1 MAKLMRISFPEEIKD
16 PVTNILY
23 YIYEPEPKTVPSVIA
38 PPFKSQKEN
47 QDIRQNLAYSLFEQ
61 GKEINIPL
69 IGTPGSG
76 ISSYLI
82 AEALNRDEPVLLV
95 SSNKNVY
102 EIISKAVNK
111 SNRKDPVNV
120 VSILPAKKGCSK
132 IQLDL
137 EKYPKLYDIPIIPLP
152 KIENGCKGCEFYES
166 CKYTE
171 ILRVNPDSIDVI
183 VISYEKLVALMLNP
197 SPVSREIVKKIT
209 EVPNNVIFDECHTLE
224 LENIIRVTIAIQN
237 QARSVF
243 LEFNQFESLYERSQ
257 TIKDVIT
264 EFKNILSKDEVKT
277 AISEI
282 LQQATDKKRW
292 AEKHHRIVFHNNTI
306 APSTKQKLAMD
317 MYKEMVDL
325 VKKEH
330 IKDNVTDIQIL
341 YDILSIIRS
350 DQYSICASREK
361 SYFSYLNVQITA
373 VDTPRHEELK
383 FFPRIVRAGK
393 RVIFTSG
400 TILDSTKYPQFFN
413 TQVPVMWGAGG
424 DPLDTNS
431 KMLILP
437 DIKKYDFIGKNS
449 FCKNKNEI
457 VENIEKIRAAHAE
470 EEIGI
475 VAMNRRL
482 ADELSDLFSPEDKT
496 YIDYYNSKNHYIP
509 SDCRILIAVGC
520 ADKPINTFDPATENE
535 FESRRMYM
543 ESMHADTWKTWN
555 MVKDS
560 EGKEPCVVYSLG
572 VTKKICKDIAT
583 WGKNRIVMVGK
594 NGRGFT
600 SDVVCR
606 ISRKDEIINKPKF
619 GYELD
624 KEFGGKC
631 KNIDDIILSGK
642 KWMSK

>member
-137 EKYPKLYDIPIIPLP
+137 VIYPKLYDIPIIPLP
-152 KIENGCKGCEFYES
+152 KIENGCRGCEYYES
-166 CKYTE
+166 CKYTK
-171 ILRVNPDSIDVI
+171 ILRVDPNSIDVI
-183 VISYEKLVALMLNP
+183 IISYEKLAALMLNP
-197 SPVSREIVKKIT
+197 NPVSMEIIRKIREL
-209 EVPNNVIFDECHTLE
+209 PSNVIFDDCHTLE

-237 QARSVF
+237 QAGYVF

-306 APSTKQKLAMD
+306 TPSTKQKLAMD
-317 MYKEMVDL
+317 MYKEIVDL
-325 VKKEH
+325 VKKGH
-330 IKDNVTDIQIL
+330 IKDNINDIKTL
-341 YDILSIIRS
+341 YDIVSIIKS
-350 DQYSICASREK
+350 DQYSICVSRENGN
-361 SYFSYLNVQITA
+361 LNVQITA
-373 VDTPRHEELK
+373 VDTARHEELR
-383 FFPRIVRAGK
+383 FFPQIVRAGK

-437 DIKKYDFIGKNS
+437 DTKKYDFVGKNS
-449 FCKNKNEI
+449 FKKKENEI
-457 VENIEKIRAAHAE
+457 VENIKKIRTAHAE
-470 EEIGI
+470 EKIVI
-475 VAMNRRL
+475 VAMNKRI
-482 ADELSDLFSPEDKT
+482 ADELSGPFSNEDET

-509 SDCRILIAVGC
+509 SDCRILIAVSC
-520 ADKPINTFDPATENE
+520 AYKPIKTFDPATKNE
-535 FESRRMYM
+535 SESRRMCM
-543 ESMHADTWKTWN
+543 ESVHADTWKTWN
-555 MVKDS
+555 MVKDP
-560 EGKEPCVVYSLG
+560 EGKEPCVIYALG
-572 VTKKICKDIAT
+572 VNEKTCEDIAT
-583 WGKNRIVMVGK
+583 WGKNRVVLVGK
-594 NGRGFT
+594 DKKGFT
-600 SDVVCR
+600 YEVVCR
-606 ISRKDEIINKPKF
+606 TSCKEEVINKPKF
-619 GYELD
+619 GYD

-631 KNIDDIILSGK
+631 KNIDNIILR
-642 KWMSK
+642 

>member
-1 MAKLMRISFPEEIKD
+1 MAKLIRISFPEEIKD
-16 PVTNILY
+16 PITNTLY
-23 YIYEPEPKTVPSVIA
+23 YVYEPEPKTVPSVIA
-38 PPFKSQKEN
+38 PFFRSQKEN

-69 IGTPGSG
+69 IGTPRSG
-76 ISSYLI
+76 IPSYLI

-102 EIISKAVNK
+102 EIISEAMNK
-111 SNRKDPVNV
+111 SNRKDSVNV

-132 IQLDL
+132 IKLDL
-137 EKYPKLYDIPIIPLP
+137 EKYPKLYDIPIILLP
-152 KIENGCKGCEFYES
+152 KIENGCKGCEYYES

-171 ILRVNPDSIDVI
+171 ILRVNPDSIDLI

-197 SPVSREIVKKIT
+197 SPVSREIIKRIT
-209 EVPNNVIFDECHTLE
+209 EVPKNVIFDECHTLE

-237 QARSVF
+237 QAGSVF
-243 LEFNQFESLYERSQ
+243 LEFNQFESLYEKSQ

-317 MYKEMVDL
+317 MYKEIVDL
-325 VKKEH
+325 VKKGH
-330 IKDNVTDIQIL
+330 IKDNIRGIKIL
-341 YDILSIIRS
+341 YDIISIIKS
-350 DQYSICASREK
+350 DQYSICVSHHENGNFA
-361 SYFSYLNVQITA
+361 QIAA
-373 VDTPRHEELK
+373 VETPRYEELK
-383 FFPRIVRAGK
+383 LFPRIVRSGK

-400 TILDSTKYPQFFN
+400 TLLDSTKYPQFFN

-437 DIKKYDFIGKNS
+437 DTKKYDFIGKNS
-449 FCKNKNEI
+449 FKKKENEI
-457 VENIEKIRAAHAE
+457 VEIIKKIRTAHAE
-470 EEIGI
+470 EKIVI
-475 VAMNRRL
+475 VAMNKRI
-482 ADELSDLFSPEDKT
+482 ADELSGPFSKEDET

-520 ADKPINTFDPATENE
+520 ANKPIKTFDPATENE
-535 FESRRMYM
+535 TESRRMCM
-543 ESMHADTWKTWN
+543 ESVHADTWKTWN

-560 EGKEPCVVYSLG
+560 EGKEPCVIYALG
-572 VTKKICKDIAT
+572 VNEKTCKDIAT
-583 WGKNRIVMVGK
+583 WGKNRVVLVGK
-594 NGRGFT
+594 DKKGFT
-600 SDVVCR
+600 YKVRCR
-606 ISRKDEIINKPKF
+606 TSLKDEKINKPKF
-619 GYELD
+619 GYD

-631 KNIDDIILSGK
+631 KNIDDIILRGK
-642 KWMSK
+642 KWMSN